1 MKTND
6 QEDIERELNHVLNMG
21 NDMINLYPHIICSER
36 ATLLLAMMSAVSKT
50 ASKLMMTAATI
61 RKNILDTL
69 HINYIDYA
77 RRVEGMH
84 KIWVEEVKDI
94 PIFHNRDMKYMLL
107 TNSDDIVQKED
118 TDYDLTIRSG
128 NQDRFDFFETR
139 KVLIDNAGQMCEA
152 IDTGL
157 RQIGKSLRGI
167 VDDYLVLKGDSHQQE
182 ERLKVLEKQYEEMM
196 WEGEKKRLIGEV
208 EEYVELCGDKSKNA
222 YQRFLDRMERK
233 ATDTVERKVLGELNG
248 WYIRKMKPAEF
259 IVENRE
265 KLTNEDLTLHFR
277 FVHSRILLKN
287 HVESLDL
294 LLPADEKYR
303 DLFVNRASQELAFLL
318 APTIAT
324 YVDFRHN
331 YQYASIQMAM
341 QDLGLMYPDKNNGVQ
356 MKDYINNA
364 FLTGIEQIKDQSTL
378 NQWTGKLLGGMFG
391 KMDEQH
397 LQGNYS
403 PNDFEKMKDCYWI
416 CVSIINNVVQFNL
429 KDLCFAHYLYQ
440 CHAKTPTINN
450 YKNREGGCIMER
462 LSFLKSVIRG
472 ENMLS

>member
-36 ATLLLAMMSAVSKT
+36 ATLLLAMMSAVGKT

-84 KIWVEEVKDI
+84 KIWVEEVKNI
-94 PIFHNRDMKYMLL
+94 PIFHNTDMKHMLL
-107 TNSDDIVQKED
+107 TSSDDIVQKED
-118 TDYDLTIRSG
+118 TDYDLILWAW
-128 NQDRFDFFETR
+128 NQNRFDFLETR
-139 KVLIDNAGQMCEA
+139 KGLIDNAGLMCEA
-152 IDTGL
+152 IDAGL
-157 RQIGKSLRGI
+157 RQIGKTLRGI
-167 VDDYLVLKGDSHQQE
+167 VDDYLKLKNDSQQQE
-182 ERLKVLEKQYEEMM
+182 ERLKRLEKQYEEMM
-196 WEGEKKRLIGEV
+196 WEDEKKRLILEV
-208 EEYVELCGDKSKNA
+208 EEYVELCGDKTKKT
-222 YQRFLDRMERK
+222 YQRFIDRMERK
-233 ATDTVERKVLGELNG
+233 ATDMAERKVLGELNG

-341 QDLGLMYPDKNNGVQ
+341 QDLGLIYPNKKNGIQ
-356 MKDYINNA
+356 MKDYINKA

-378 NQWTGKLLGGMFG
+378 TQWTGKLLGGMFG
-391 KMDEQH
+391 KMDERH

-403 PNDFEKMKDCYWI
+403 SSDFVKMKDCYWI

-429 KDLCFAHYLYQ
+429 QDLRFAHYLHQ
-440 CHAKTPTINN
+440 CHANTPPINI
-450 YKNREGGCIMER
+450 YRDREGGCIMER
-462 LSFLKSVIRG
+462 LSIIKSVIRG
-472 ENMLS
+472 ETMFS